1 MKTEIK
7 YKKKNGKNTNIWRLN
22 NMPLNNHWATEE
34 IIREVKKY
42 LETNENGNTMIQ
54 NLWDA
59 AKAVLR
65 EKFIVVHAFLKKK
78 KISNKQPNFIP
89 KGTRKEQPTEP
100 KVSRGNNKDQ
110 SKNFKR
116 RLKKKKK
123 R

>member
-1 MKTEIK
+1 
-7 YKKKNGKNTNIWRLN
+7 
-22 NMPLNNHWATEE
+22 MPLNNHWATEE